1 MKSLKR
7 VAVFCGSSLGT
18 DEQFTTDAKKLGI
31 EMAKRG
37 IGLVYGGGN
46 KGIMGILA
54 HAVYDNGGEVI
65 GVLPEAMNVP
75 QVTDNSAHTELRIV
89 KDMHE
94 RKNTMYSLSDGFIAL
109 PGGIG
114 TIEEITEIYTWRQL
128 GYRDKNIALLNS
140 NGFWNSFIAQMDN
153 CVDLGFLSPEARN
166 ILKSSDVVDEIL
178 DLLAMEPEELPSK
191 L

>member
-1 MKSLKR
+1 MGKLR
-7 VAVFCGSSLGT
+7 RIAVFCGSSLGA
-18 DEQFTTDAKKLGI
+18 DEKFIDAAKSLGI

-46 KGIMGILA
+46 KGIMGIVV
-54 HAVYDNGGEVI
+54 HSVFDNGGEVI

-75 QVTDNSAHTELRIV
+75 QVTDNSAHSKLIIV
-89 KDMHE
+89 KNMHE
-94 RKNTMYSLSDGFIAL
+94 RKELMYSLSVGFIAL

-128 GYRDKNIALLNS
+128 GYHKKNIGLLNAA
-140 NGFWNSFIAQMDN
+140 GFWDSFLSQMDR
-153 CVDLGFLSPEARN
+153 CVEMGFLSKEARA
-166 ILKSSDVVDEIL
+166 ILLESSDPNSIL
-178 DLLAMEPEELPSK
+178 DMLEEDSEELPSK

>member
-1 MKSLKR
+1 MKELKR
-7 VAVFCGSSLGT
+7 IAVFCGSSLGT
-18 DEQFTTDAKKLGI
+18 DDKFTADAKKLGI

-54 HAVYDNGGEVI
+54 HAVHENGGEVI

-89 KDMHE
+89 KNMHE
-94 RKNTMYSLSDGFIAL
+94 RKNMMYSLADGFVAL

-128 GYRDKNIALLNS
+128 GYHDKNIALLNT
-140 NGFWNSFIAQMDN
+140 NGFWDSFIAQMDN
-153 CVDLGFLSPEARN
+153 CVELGFLSQEARA
-166 ILKSSDVVDEIL
+166 ILKSSDDVCQIL
-178 DLLAMEPEELPSK
+178 DELRAEPKELPSK

>member
-18 DEQFTTDAKKLGI
+18 DEQFTIDAKKLGI

-128 GYRDKNIALLNS
+128 GYHDKNIALLNS

>member
-114 TIEEITEIYTWRQL
+114 TIEEITEIYTWRQF
-128 GYRDKNIALLNS
+128 GYHDKNIALLNS

>member
-1 MKSLKR
+1 MKCLKR

-128 GYRDKNIALLNS
+128 GYHDKNIALLNS